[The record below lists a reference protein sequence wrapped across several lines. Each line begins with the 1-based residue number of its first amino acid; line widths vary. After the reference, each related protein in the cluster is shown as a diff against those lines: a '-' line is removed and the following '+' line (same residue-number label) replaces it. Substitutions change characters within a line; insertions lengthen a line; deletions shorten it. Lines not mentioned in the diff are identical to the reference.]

1 MAGKRS
7 VNCEENLINTRI
19 KAQIK
24 NINTATIVKVLSVD
38 TTSKTVRV
46 QPMVQMSDSKNQS
59 VDHAE
64 INDIPYTR
72 LQGGTYGIICDPVV
86 GDIGLVVFCSRDISN
101 VKENKKVTAQ
111 ASKRA
116 YSLSDGI
123 YIASLLLDEPTTYL
137 KIDVNGVE
145 IKGRL
150 TVSDDVIIAGKSFNS
165 HVHGKGHNGDNTTEP
180 VGSV

>member
-7 VNCEENLINTRI
+7 VNCEENLVHSRI
-19 KAQIK
+19 KAQIN

-38 TTSKTVRV
+38 TKGKTVRV
-46 QPMVQMSDSKNQS
+46 QPMVQMYDLKHQPT
-59 VDHAE
+59 DHAE
-64 INDIPYTR
+64 INDIPYIR
-72 LQGGTYGIICDPVV
+72 LQGGTYGIICDPVI

-101 VKENKKVTAQ
+101 VKQNKKVTLP

-137 KIDVNGVE
+137 KIDANGVE
-145 IKGRL
+145 IKGKL
-150 TVSDDVIIAGKSFNS
+150 TVTNDVIIAGKSFNY